1 MIMSLT
7 RIMGALPVLSWYSIY
22 WKTPVE
28 DCSKLFLQ
36 VGITDTGVEHC
47 FQLVDKYA
55 FDRLYIPERQR
66 GTFQ

>member
-1 MIMSLT
+1 MSPI
-7 RIMGALPVLSWYSIY
+7 RITGAPPVLSWYSIC

-28 DCSKLFLQ
+28 DCLKLFLQ

-47 FQLVDKYA
+47 FQLVDKHA